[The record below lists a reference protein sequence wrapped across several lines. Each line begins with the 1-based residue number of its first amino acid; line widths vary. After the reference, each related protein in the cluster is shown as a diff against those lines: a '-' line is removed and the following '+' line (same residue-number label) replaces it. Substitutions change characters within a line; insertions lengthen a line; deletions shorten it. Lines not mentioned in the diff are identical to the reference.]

1 MFRRFAPYAG
11 RQHRDRQALVSGA
24 LFLALFIDECRY
36 KEFNMTQETVHE
48 AVRERYSAIAT
59 NRSSCCGSGASDCC
73 TPVQLYD
80 DASLVGLPAD
90 AINLSLGCGDPVTIA
105 GLKRGETV
113 LDLGSGAGID
123 CFMAARQVGE
133 EGRVIGVD
141 MTPAML
147 AKANANRAKLGANN
161 VEFRQG
167 QIEALPVE
175 SGTVDVIMSNC
186 VINLSPDKPAVFR
199 EAFRVLKPGGRLS
212 VSDIVTEGEFSPE
225 LRADMSQWAECV
237 TGAIDVAEYTGMMAA
252 AGFAQIAVV
261 DKTDAE
267 AIVERKPGMP
277 LVYSARITA
286 YKPA

>member
-1 MFRRFAPYAG
+1 
-11 RQHRDRQALVSGA
+11 
-24 LFLALFIDECRY
+24 
-36 KEFNMTQETVHE
+36 MTQNTTEVYE
-48 AVRERYSAIAT
+48 AVRERYSAIVT
-59 NRSSCCGSGASDCC
+59 SQSSCCGSGGDCC
-73 TPVQLYD
+73 APVQLYD
-80 DASLVGLPAD
+80 DAALAGLPAD
-90 AINLSLGCGDPVTIA
+90 AVNLSLGCGDPVTIA

-147 AKANANRAKLGANN
+147 AKATANKEKLGAGN
-161 VEFRQG
+161 VEFRHG

-199 EAFRVLKPGGRLS
+199 EAFRVLKPGGRVA

-225 LRADMSQWAECV
+225 LRADMSRWAECV
-237 TGAIDVAEYTGMMAA
+237 TGAIDVAEYTGMMRA
-252 AGFAQIAVV
+252 AGFAQIEVV
-261 DKTDAE
+261 DKTNAE
-267 AIVERKPGMP
+267 AIIERQPGMP

-286 YKPA
+286 VKPG